1 VSFIFLATIS
11 LVPNI
16 FSIILSLLM
25 FSLLHLFKVFLN
37 IVSAFS
43 LAILNFVFA
52 ILVFTSLF
60 NVLKSFNPEETDK
73 PTFNVISLFSN
84 GSKKLSIVL
93 FTLLLY
99 SSILSFNLSVSSA
112 KNSFFISFT
121 NSFCGSFLSLSPII
135 SVFSS
140 SSSSFSFSLLLLSN
154 CNDLS

>member
-1 VSFIFLATIS
+1 
-11 LVPNI
+11 
-16 FSIILSLLM
+16 M

-60 NVLKSFNPEETDK
+60 NVLKSFNCEDTDK

-84 GSKKLSIVL
+84 GSKKLSILL

-99 SSILSFNLSVSSA
+99 SSILSFNLLVSSA
-112 KNSFFISFT
+112 KKSFFISFSS
-121 NSFCGSFLSLSPII
+121 SFTGSFLSLSPAI

-140 SSSSFSFSLLLLSN
+140 SSSSLSFAFPLLSN
-154 CNDLS
+154 SNDLS